1 MPKPKAEPVAAGLSS
16 RDAAV
21 QEKLEALKKEYTA
34 LHTQKITTEAN
45 IKNLEEQLA
54 RLRAA
59 AEQEFGTSDLA
70 ALQQILEERR
80 RENEAR
86 VARYEQH
93 IQEIKTNL
101 AAIDTAAAEAS

>member
-1 MPKPKAEPVAAGLSS
+1 MPKPKAEPTASGLSG

-21 QEKLEALKKEYTA
+21 QDKLEALKKEYSA

-45 IKNLEEQLA
+45 IKNLEEQLT

-59 AEQEFGTSDLA
+59 AEKEFGTSDLA
-70 ALQQILEERR
+70 ELQQILEDRR

-86 VARYEQH
+86 VAQYELH
-93 IQEIKTNL
+93 LQEIKTNL
-101 AAIDTAAAEAS
+101 AAIETPSGEGS

>member
-59 AEQEFGTSDLA
+59 AEKEFGTSDLA